1 MTEPAPQ
8 TAKRRNRRKKK
19 KNAAGSDE
27 GPETVSTASGGGGG
41 DMPKQSTDQAEGVVT
56 TTKCQRCKRPFR
68 QFVNPSASTSDSAQ
82 PWRMCPHCMLTS
94 EEDKVAVVNGSGGQ
108 PSSQKDLSVYGCNC
122 SACVSKREN
131 AAATPEVEREAQI
144 TQNYWMEI
152 RHIVRCIYRD
162 NMTLESQATRTS
174 IGSDKMRMIVKRLC
188 SRDPHQF
195 FQRLETLAREYL
207 LEVKVRLLEQLS
219 CGFNSPQLAIEF
231 IQMLLD
237 EYTSLTSSLPPLLYL
252 LEPLEES
259 EYVQSL
265 GVTVELMNKNIFRE
279 LIFAESFMNSNLPLI
294 IAQLRLAS
302 LASDPYH
309 RNTADALSQRYVSL
323 DREMEEISCV
333 WRNAKEHLNHH
344 HHHHHESRRPYE
356 IKADGNEFVKMKNSS
371 QHPLHKNKHSDS
383 NHSRR
388 GAGLVGMAME
398 QDTEHAAQLNEW
410 SKLLFKCIRPIGEPE
425 FRHNGEIATH
435 TITLRL
441 DMTELDLHGATP
453 TCCRSDLRKYRRLG
467 LSVDEIVEVSMKL
480 SSLKSLGFNLKI
492 EDLFDE
498 EGFSLSEVNQ
508 ALRKPRQQTR
518 QQVRDREFC

>member
-1 MTEPAPQ
+1 MGERGWVPF
-8 TAKRRNRRKKK
+8 
-19 KNAAGSDE
+19 SE
-27 GPETVSTASGGGGG
+27 VS
-41 DMPKQSTDQAEGVVT
+41 
-56 TTKCQRCKRPFR
+56 
-68 QFVNPSASTSDSAQ
+68 
-82 PWRMCPHCMLTS
+82 L
-94 EEDKVAVVNGSGGQ
+94 
-108 PSSQKDLSVYGCNC
+108 
-122 SACVSKREN
+122 
-131 AAATPEVEREAQI
+131 
-144 TQNYWMEI
+144 
-152 RHIVRCIYRD
+152 CIY
-162 NMTLESQATRTS
+162 
-174 IGSDKMRMIVKRLC
+174 VFC
-188 SRDPHQF
+188 
-195 FQRLETLAREYL
+195 
-207 LEVKVRLLEQLS
+207 
-219 CGFNSPQLAIEF
+219 
-231 IQMLLD
+231 
-237 EYTSLTSSLPPLLYL
+237 LY
-252 LEPLEES
+252 S
-259 EYVQSL
+259 
-265 GVTVELMNKNIFRE
+265 
-279 LIFAESFMNSNLPLI
+279 
-294 IAQLRLAS
+294 RLAS

-309 RNTADALSQRYVSL
+309 RNTADALSQRWACLRVPFHVTRCVCVPYCRYVSL